1 MFTLFFSFRL
11 NYNDKDQNLKNTGN
25 LGILVSLKVHVVFE
39 HIVHFCKKHNNGLGV
54 YSEQSLESSHYD
66 YKPFWE
72 KSYKVPMNH
81 PDYGEKLLES
91 VYMYNALHV

>member
-1 MFTLFFSFRL
+1 MH
-11 NYNDKDQNLKNTGN
+11 
-25 LGILVSLKVHVVFE
+25 IVFE
-39 HIVHFCKKHNNGLGV
+39 HIVNFCKKHNNGLGV
-54 YSEQSLESSHYD
+54 YSEQSLEGSHYD

-72 KSYKVPMNH
+72 KCFKVPMNH